1 MSRKFETHKSKEAD
15 VDPDP
20 IMRPIS
26 LTPSHRHRP
35 LFIAGASGWA
45 INDSINGAINEVA
58 KDFV

>member
-1 MSRKFETHKSKEAD
+1 MSRKFETQESKEAD

-20 IMRPIS
+20 IMPPAS
-26 LTPSHRHRP
+26 LPPSRSHRP

>member
-1 MSRKFETHKSKEAD
+1 
-15 VDPDP
+15 
-20 IMRPIS
+20 MRPTS
-26 LTPSHRHRP
+26 LPPGRSHRP

>member
-1 MSRKFETHKSKEAD
+1 MSRKVETHESKEAD

-20 IMRPIS
+20 IMRPTS
-26 LTPSHRHRP
+26 LPPGRSHRP